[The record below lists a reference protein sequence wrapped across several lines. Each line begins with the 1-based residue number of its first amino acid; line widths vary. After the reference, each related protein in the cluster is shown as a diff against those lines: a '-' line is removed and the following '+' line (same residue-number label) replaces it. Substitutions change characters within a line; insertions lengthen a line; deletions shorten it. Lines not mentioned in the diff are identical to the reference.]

1 MNDKSENIDEI
12 KQFSHTL
19 NNMCQVLDS
28 HYSIKE
34 DARIAE
40 AIRHHALPQVEI
52 NIEGYQIESWSNASQ
67 DSCGEIFDIVSCV
80 QAHVE
85 GQPEQES
92 TAFLLLDD
100 TDSGIDGTV
109 KLGQLRAI
117 FRVMIK
123 QGHSLS
129 EIAGQMNDYLISDM
143 TLNGPV
149 QLSLGVLGHNSSIFS
164 TLNLGQNAVF
174 HFSKQELSQ
183 YKGYQQALAAQKN
196 LSGLQVKDI
205 VLQAK
210 DIIVICSDGVLGAQN
225 EQREQFGVKTIE
237 RIVENNS
244 TQSAYAVIQT
254 LQAELEAFTAGAYM
268 QTERSIIVIKRC

>member
-1 MNDKSENIDEI
+1 
-12 KQFSHTL
+12 
-19 NNMCQVLDS
+19 
-28 HYSIKE
+28 
-34 DARIAE
+34 
-40 AIRHHALPQVEI
+40 
-52 NIEGYQIESWSNASQ
+52 
-67 DSCGEIFDIVSCV
+67 
-80 QAHVE
+80 
-85 GQPEQES
+85 
-92 TAFLLLDD
+92 
-100 TDSGIDGTV
+100 
-109 KLGQLRAI
+109 
-117 FRVMIK
+117 
-123 QGHSLS
+123 
-129 EIAGQMNDYLISDM
+129 IAGQMNDYLISDM

>member
-1 MNDKSENIDEI
+1 MIQAWLLQEVI
-12 KQFSHTL
+12 
-19 NNMCQVLDS
+19 
-28 HYSIKE
+28 
-34 DARIAE
+34 
-40 AIRHHALPQVEI
+40 
-52 NIEGYQIESWSNASQ
+52 
-67 DSCGEIFDIVSCV
+67 SCTF
-80 QAHVE
+80 
-85 GQPEQES
+85 
-92 TAFLLLDD
+92 
-100 TDSGIDGTV
+100 
-109 KLGQLRAI
+109 
-117 FRVMIK
+117 
-123 QGHSLS
+123 
-129 EIAGQMNDYLISDM
+129 
-143 TLNGPV
+143 
-149 QLSLGVLGHNSSIFS
+149 
-164 TLNLGQNAVF
+164 
-174 HFSKQELSQ
+174 LSQ